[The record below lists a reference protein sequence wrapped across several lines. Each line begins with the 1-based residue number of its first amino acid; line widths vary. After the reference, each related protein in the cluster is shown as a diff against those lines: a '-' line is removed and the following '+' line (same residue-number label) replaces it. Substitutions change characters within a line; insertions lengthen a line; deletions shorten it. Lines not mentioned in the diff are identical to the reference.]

1 MLRVAGP
8 STRLG
13 GVLAIAL
20 ALAAALLASG
30 CGSSDPESDLTV
42 SEGEPVKLGDLI
54 YNVQITRFL
63 NPSDPEDKA
72 YLSGQP
78 PPANNQFYLGVFM
91 QIENDADSAQQVAT
105 GFRVVDTEG
114 TEFKPIPS
122 HSLFA
127 LKPGAKVAADGELP
141 EPETTAANG
150 PIQGSMIL
158 FRVDEEAIQ
167 ARPLTLRIPSP
178 GGPVAEVELDI

>member
-13 GVLAIAL
+13 GALVLAVV
-20 ALAAALLASG
+20 LAAAVLASG
-30 CGSSDPESDLTV
+30 CGNTDPESDLTV
-42 SEGEPVKLGDLI
+42 TEGQPVKLGDLL

-91 QIENDADSAQQVAT
+91 QVQNEADSAQRVAT
-105 GFRVVDTEG
+105 RFTVVDTEG
-114 TEFKPIPS
+114 TVFKTIPS

-127 LKPGAKVAADGELP
+127 LEPGAKVAADGELP
-141 EPETTAANG
+141 EPETTAASG
-150 PIQGSMIL
+150 PIQGLMVL
-158 FRVDEEAIQ
+158 FRIDEEAIQ
-167 ARPLTLRIPSP
+167 ARPLTLHIPSP

>member
-54 YNVQITRFL
+54 YNV
-63 NPSDPEDKA
+63 PDW
-72 YLSGQP
+72 
-78 PPANNQFYLGVFM
+78 
-91 QIENDADSAQQVAT
+91 AQQVAT
-105 GFRVVDTEG
+105 GFRVVDTGG

-141 EPETTAANG
+141 EPETTAASG

-178 GGPVAEVELDI
+178 RGPVAEVELDI

>member
-1 MLRVAGP
+1 MLRVAGL

-13 GVLAIAL
+13 RGLAL
-20 ALAAALLASG
+20 AVVVAAALLASG
-30 CGSSDPESDLTV
+30 CGSTDPESDLTIR
-42 SEGEPVKLGDLI
+42 EGEPVKLGDLI

-150 PIQGSMIL
+150 PIQGSMVL